1 MAPWNRR
8 SSGGAQ
14 SFLGHFATGFLD
26 GRTILLFGGER
37 RDLGEVLLAAGAD
50 RAGRRLDDQKFTLA
64 AEQRDLALPARIDAA
79 RRGGEIDV
87 GRELALVLHEQR
99 LVGGD
104 ELLDEGAVDDLEV
117 RHHPAAILEHPV
129 GADADELPLARQ
141 VGIERETAAGD
152 GAVVALAMPRSLPT
166 DGPAGPGEPAPG
178 RLRGTRLS

>member
-1 MAPWNRR
+1 M
-8 SSGGAQ
+8 
-14 SFLGHFATGFLD
+14 D
-26 GRTILLFGGER
+26 G
-37 RDLGEVLLAAGAD
+37 
-50 RAGRRLDDQKFTLA
+50 
-64 AEQRDLALPARIDAA
+64 P
-79 RRGGEIDV
+79 RGGREIYV

-141 VGIERETAAGD
+141 VGVEREAAAGD
-152 GAVVALAMPRSLPT
+152 GAVVALAVPRALAM